1 MVNITIDKKT
11 SRVYYYI
18 INLQEGIF
26 RDMTQTNCMNKSS
39 FANAGNP
46 GFYPCAHITYIIED
60 RADESARVKEEAV
73 NLPRSISKVLQRL
86 LFFQLLKYQ
95 LDG

>member
-60 RADESARVKEEAV
+60 ALTNASFSVISLIIA
-73 NLPRSISKVLQRL
+73 LIIPRKGGFVRKVKVL
-86 LFFQLLKYQ
+86 
-95 LDG
+95 